1 MTRAPGEY
9 RPIGRAIE
17 LQDVS
22 VCLRCGALVS
32 PSWEDAHTAEHD
44 HTDNETERINH
55 IEGI

>member
-1 MTRAPGEY
+1 MSVEY
-9 RPIGRAIE
+9 RPIGKWIE

-32 PSWEDAHTAEHD
+32 PSWEDAHTAEHE
-44 HTDNETERINH
+44 HTDRETDRINH